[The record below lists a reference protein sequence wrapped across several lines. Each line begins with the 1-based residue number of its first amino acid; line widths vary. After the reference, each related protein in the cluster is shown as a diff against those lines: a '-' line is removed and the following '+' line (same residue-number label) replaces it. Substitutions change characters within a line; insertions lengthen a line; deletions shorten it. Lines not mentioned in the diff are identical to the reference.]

1 MLQLGFMQ
9 VGIMK
14 APLPENE
21 TARLEAL
28 RKCKILDTAPE
39 EAFENITRLAAY
51 ICSTPIALVS
61 LVDAERQW
69 FKSKVGIDATQVP
82 RDVGFCAHT
91 ILQTGVLIVPDAL
104 ADRRFATNP
113 LVTSEPYIRF
123 YAGVPL
129 IAASGHALGT
139 VCVIDYVPRELD
151 AQQIEALRTLGE
163 QVVRE
168 IDLRRNLSDLQRTA
182 VERKQAP
189 KGRSRFFTKIAAG
202 FGLASV
208 LLAGVGL
215 VSYRNLI
222 SLIQTTDW
230 QRQHYKVI
238 NELEDIRFQLQKAA
252 IAKHRY
258 ITTPEARYLKPYDD
272 AVKATEREI
281 TQVQQAIANKPD
293 QQRRLAALEILVT
306 RKWAEIE
313 QTTNLRKTRGLEA
326 ASQPFL
332 LEKGNKL
339 TDDIEATIHEM
350 VKAESV
356 LLAGATLSQ
365 EASARN
371 TILTFSSGI
380 FLTFFLLAGVYY
392 FIRREI
398 GERKRTEVALEQERD
413 FTCAVLDTSS
423 ALVVVLDSQGRIV
436 RFNRACEQTTG
447 YSFAEVRGKH
457 FWDLFLIAEE
467 MEQVRAIFEN
477 LRGSQFSNCHENYW
491 VTRSGDRR
499 LITWSNTLLC
509 NMVDAAEYV
518 ISTGIDITERK
529 RMEQVLR
536 DSEERFQAFMNN
548 SPTVAFMKDEQGR
561 YVYINELFERLFNIK
576 LASCL
581 GKTDFDLWPYEI
593 ALQFRENDTRVL
605 TEDKTVEIVE
615 TVPAPDGCLRHWL
628 SFKFPCK
635 DISGRRLLGGVV
647 VDITSRKQAES
658 ELLESQTRL
667 LLINSISTGIT
678 SGMSVEQVIERTLE
692 RISGYFNTLR
702 VAYSTVDQQGNLTV
716 LYSIEPPG
724 MAQIKGL
731 VADLT
736 AAPEYLNA
744 LRVSEPVIV
753 EDVATDSRLTHLADA
768 MLGGSTRAVL
778 DVPLQHSEQLVG
790 LLCFDSPVPRKW
802 SEHEIVTLREVADY
816 LAVAIK
822 ETNAQLERK
831 HAEEALKESEE
842 RFRWMADSAPVL
854 LWMTD
859 YDGACTY
866 VNKPWLDFTGR
877 TLDAELGMGW
887 TDGVPPE
894 DFERCSAIF
903 RKAFTA
909 RKDVQMEHRLRHN
922 DGQYRWLL
930 VSGTPRFIGETFA
943 GYIGSCVDIT
953 DRKLQEAALSQ
964 ANEKLKS
971 WVNEL
976 EQRNREIA
984 LLSKMSDF
992 LQACLTVEEAYVAIS
1007 QLVQPLFPQT
1017 NGGIYLIS
1025 ASKNLVETVATWGS
1039 PFPSQEMF
1047 TPHECWALRR
1057 GRAHWVDN
1065 AHSGFVCNHIRQESL
1080 PNESL
1085 CVPMMAQ
1092 GEAIGVLYLSSQE
1105 LGRLT
1110 EPKQQ
1115 LATTVAEHIALAL
1128 ANLKLRSTLQN
1139 QSIRDPLTGLF
1150 NRRYMEESL
1159 EREMHRCDRK
1169 QQPLS
1174 IIMIDVDHFKRFN
1187 DTFGHDAGDTVLR
1200 ELGLFLQKH
1209 IRKSDIACRY
1219 GGEELTLILPE
1230 SSLEVVQ
1237 QRAEQIREGAKHLN
1251 VYHERQPLGAIALSL
1266 GVACFPEHGST
1277 GEAVL
1282 RAADAALYR
1291 AKKSGRDQVVSA
1303 SSSTSTYL
1311 QHLPLG
1317 L

>member
-1 MLQLGFMQ
+1 MQ
-9 VGIMK
+9 IGMMK
-14 APLPENE
+14 APLPEKE
-21 TARLEAL
+21 TERLEAL
-28 RKCKILDTAPE
+28 HKCKILDTAPE

-82 RDVGFCAHT
+82 RDVGFCAHA
-91 ILQTGVLIVPDAL
+91 ILQTDVLIVPDTL

-113 LVTSEPYIRF
+113 LVTSAPYIRF

-151 AQQIEALRTLGE
+151 AQQIEALRTLGD

-182 VERKQAP
+182 VERKQAQ

-208 LLAGVGL
+208 LLAGIGL
-215 VSYRNLI
+215 VSYQSMT
-222 SLIQTTDW
+222 SLIESSNQAAST
-230 QRQHYKVI
+230 QKVLG
-238 NELEDIRFQLQKAA
+238 ELEDVVSQMKDAETGQRGYLLTGK
-252 IAKHRY
+252 
-258 ITTPEARYLKPYDD
+258 ERYLESYRTAIK
-272 AVKATEREI
+272 AVEQDIKELRKLTAD
-281 TQVQQAIANKPD
+281 NPN
-293 QQRRLAALEILVT
+293 QQRRLNTLERLSAEKLAELKQTIDLRRNKGFEAALQVVLTDKGKNLMDEIRSVS
-306 RKWAEIE
+306 RESENE
-313 QTTNLRKTRGLEA
+313 QKELLKQRSAA
-326 ASQPFL
+326 ASL
-332 LEKGNKL
+332 R
-339 TDDIEATIHEM
+339 T
-350 VKAESV
+350 
-356 LLAGATLSQ
+356 
-365 EASARN
+365 RN
-371 TILTFSSGI
+371 TIFTFSSGI
-380 FLTFFLLAGVYY
+380 FLNFFILAVVYH

-398 GERKRTEVALEQERD
+398 GERKRTEVALEKERD
-413 FTCAVLDTSS
+413 FTCAVIDTSG

-467 MEQVRAIFEN
+467 MEQVRSVFEN
-477 LRGSQFSNCHENYW
+477 LQGGQFENCHENYW

-509 NMVDAAEYV
+509 DMVDAVEYV

-529 RMEQVLR
+529 QMEQVLR
-536 DSEERFQAFMNN
+536 ESEEIFQTFMNN
-548 SPTVAFMKDEQGR
+548 SPAVAFMKDEQGR
-561 YVYINELFERLFNIK
+561 FVYVNEPFERYFNIK
-576 LASCL
+576 LANLL
-581 GKTDFDLWPYEI
+581 GKTDFDVWPSEI

-605 TEDKTVEIVE
+605 TGDKTVEIVE
-615 TVPAPDGCLRHWL
+615 TVPAPDGYLRHWL

-635 DISGRRLLGGVV
+635 DISGRRLLGGVA
-647 VDITSRKQAES
+647 VDITERQQAES

-724 MAQIKGL
+724 MAQLKGK
-731 VADLT
+731 VADLNV
-736 AAPEYLNA
+736 APEYLNA
-744 LRVSEPVIV
+744 MLRSESVIV
-753 EDVATDSRLTHLADA
+753 EDVATDSRLTPLADA
-768 MLGGSTRAVL
+768 MLSGGNRAVL

-822 ETNAQLERK
+822 EANAQLERK

-842 RFRWMADSAPVL
+842 RFRWMADGAPVL

-859 YDGACTY
+859 YDGAYTY

-894 DFERCSAIF
+894 DLERCSAIF
-903 RKAFTA
+903 RQAFTA
-909 RKDVQMEHRLRHN
+909 REYVQMEHRLRHN

-953 DRKLQEAALSQ
+953 DRKIQEAELSQ

-992 LQACLTVEEAYVAIS
+992 LQACLTVEEAYAAIS

-1039 PFPSQEMF
+1039 PFPSQELF

-1057 GRAHWVDN
+1057 GRAHWVDD
-1065 AHSGFVCNHIRQESL
+1065 AHSGFVCKHRQWGEM
-1080 PNESL
+1080 PTESL

-1174 IIMIDVDHFKRFN
+1174 IIMLDVDHFKRFN

-1303 SSSTSTYL
+1303 SSSTSAASNIDCAR
-1311 QHLPLG
+1311 
-1317 L
+1317 